1 MFNQII
7 EYILKIVL
15 ILVFMGGMML
25 IKVIVDYFNKLGYK
39 IDDETLSNW
48 IEDAIDIVLPNFLKS
63 ATLSSEIGSQEV
75 MKSIIDNVRAILDGT
90 ELRTNKTDEEVNLLI
105 NKSIIKRLNGGSVYA
120 TSSAGVQPKV

>member
-1 MFNQII
+1 MFDQII

-15 ILVFMGGMML
+15 IIVFIGGMML
-25 IKVIVDYFNKLGYK
+25 IKVIVDYFKKLGYK

-63 ATLSSEIGSQEV
+63 TALSSEISSQEV
-75 MKSIIDNVRAILDGT
+75 MNSISDNVRAILDET
-90 ELRTNKTDEEVNLLI
+90 ELKTNKTDEEINLLI

>member
-25 IKVIVDYFNKLGYK
+25 IKVIVDYFKKLGYK

-75 MKSIIDNVRAILDGT
+75 MKSIIDNVRAILDET

-105 NKSIIKRLNGGSVYA
+105 NKSIIKRLYGGSVYA